1 MKKNLAI
8 VVCLSSAVL
17 GGCAGGQRAPVVDT
31 SISGSETNAVSTAT
45 VEVSEASIDTTGVTE
60 SSDVVVTALGDEEVS
75 TVALAAPAAPST
87 VPATAVVN
95 PAVVALL
102 NNANAQTR
110 AGKHNEAAASLERAL
125 KITPKDAW
133 LWHKLA
139 RTRLNLGDTGQAQSL
154 AARSNSYAQNDR
166 RLLADNWG
174 LIAEARQLGG
184 DSAGANAA
192 QLRAAQFSE
201 G

>member
-1 MKKNLAI
+1 MKKNLVI

-31 SISGSETNAVSTAT
+31 SISGAETNAVSTAT
-45 VEVSEASIDTTGVTE
+45 VDVSGASIDTTGVTE

-75 TVALAAPAAPST
+75 TVDLAAPAAPST
-87 VPATAVVN
+87 VPATAAVN

-139 RTRLNLGDTGQAQSL
+139 RTRLNLGETGQAQSL